1 MKKLG
6 KPLVIGIAGGTGSG
20 KSTIARHIVAH
31 FRDEQ
36 VGLIQHDSYYRDR
49 PQLSDEERAAVNYDH
64 PDSLENSLLVAHID
78 ELVAG
83 RPVELPIYDFVSH
96 RRQVQKTSM
105 TPRPI
110 LIIEGILLFDDS
122 RLLER
127 FDVKLYVDTPA
138 DIRILRRIRR
148 DIDRRGRSF
157 EDVRQ
162 QYYSTVRPMHEAFV
176 EPSRRRADLIIP
188 EGGSNRVAIGVI
200 VDKVHRELQRRQ
212 RSAARRRRARD
223 ASRRR
228 KSATE
233 SAAESE

>member
-1 MKKLG
+1 M
-6 KPLVIGIAGGTGSG
+6 
-20 KSTIARHIVAH
+20 
-31 FRDEQ
+31 
-36 VGLIQHDSYYRDR
+36 
-49 PQLSDEERAAVNYDH
+49 LSRSSSSRA
-64 PDSLENSLLVAHID
+64 
-78 ELVAG
+78 
-83 RPVELPIYDFVSH
+83 VEL
-96 RRQVQKTSM
+96 T
-105 TPRPI
+105 I

-233 SAAESE
+233 SE